1 VIPEDAQGASR
12 ASNRR
17 GTPKRPYRDS
27 AILYGV
33 LAALLVAFAYVTGGD
48 VLRAVVFGAGF
59 FLVATLW
66 SWWRFRQR
74 LAAERS
80 RR

>member
-1 VIPEDAQGASR
+1 VIPDDAPGAGR
-12 ASNRR
+12 ASERP
-17 GTPKRPYRDS
+17 GTAKRPYRDS